1 MKVTGQ
7 SIGAALKA
15 KRLDRGLSLRRLAK
29 ASGVSH
35 SMIDRVERQQCD
47 PRVGDCEKLC
57 RAMKIQITI
66 TP

>member
-1 MKVTGQ
+1 
-7 SIGAALKA
+7 
-15 KRLDRGLSLRRLAK
+15 
-29 ASGVSH
+29 
-35 SMIDRVERQQCD
+35 MIDRIEKNSCD

>member
-1 MKVTGQ
+1 MRVTRQ
-7 SIGAALKA
+7 TLGAKLKA
-15 KRLDRGLSLRRLAK
+15 KRDARGHSLRSLAK
-29 ASGVSH
+29 KSGVSH
-35 SMIDRVERQQCD
+35 SMIDRIEKNTCD